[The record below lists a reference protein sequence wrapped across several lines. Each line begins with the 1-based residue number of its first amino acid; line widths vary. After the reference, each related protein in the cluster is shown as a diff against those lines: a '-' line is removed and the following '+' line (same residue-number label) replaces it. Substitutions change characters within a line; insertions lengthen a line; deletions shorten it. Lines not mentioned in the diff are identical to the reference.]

1 MVQARS
7 VLSSMAAAA
16 LFLLVAPPV
25 GAEETAT
32 NGGGGDVAE
41 ATNGGEVTPPDNIMS
56 QTNGDVTTN
65 TTAAPAAVISCDIC
79 GGRGG
84 RDVVESEARDLKFI
98 PAVAQYGTA
107 LGFDTCDK
115 FVTNVDTLVGLL
127 ADEKVATGI
136 LNLDAAIEPETS
148 CRNFQKLGVY
158 CGCAPATPTPCSVC
172 RPGEGELI
180 NPDAEVVG
188 TAMEELVQY
197 RPTCGFFEEMYTRNV
212 AEGTEDCEWDRE
224 EAKDYCV
231 CSGSA
236 AATTTTTAA
245 PVTTTTTASPDGAGT
260 MSAASALNLGKVSVP
275 IEAAAAFGAVLLAA
289 L

>member
-1 MVQARS
+1 MVQLARS
-7 VLSSMAAAA
+7 VLASTAAAA
-16 LFLLVAPPV
+16 LFLLLASSPV
-25 GAEETAT
+25 GADETAT
-32 NGGGGDVAE
+32 NGGG
-41 ATNGGEVTPPDNIMS
+41 DNIMAT
-56 QTNGDVTTN
+56 TNGDAATTN
-65 TTAAPAAVISCDIC
+65 GDGNGTATTTAAPASVASCDIC

-172 RPGEGELI
+172 KPGEGELI
-180 NPDAEVVG
+180 NPNAEVVG

-224 EAKDYCV
+224 EAEDYCV

-236 AATTTTTAA
+236 AVTTTTAA
-245 PVTTTTTASPDGAGT
+245 PVTTVATTAAPDGAGT
-260 MSAASALNLGKVSVP
+260 MSPAAALNLGKTSLP
-275 IEAAAAFGAVLLAA
+275 MEAAAAAFGAALFAA